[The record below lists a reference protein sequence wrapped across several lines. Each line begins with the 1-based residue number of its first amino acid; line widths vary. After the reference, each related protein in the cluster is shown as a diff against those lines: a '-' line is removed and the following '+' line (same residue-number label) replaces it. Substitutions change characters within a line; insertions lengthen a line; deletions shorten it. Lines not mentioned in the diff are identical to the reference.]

1 MIALNNTNDELK
13 AYFIIHI
20 FMFEIAT
27 VRNVPL
33 KI

>member
-20 FMFEIAT
+20 FMLT
-27 VRNVPL
+27 L
-33 KI
+33 KSQLLKMFP